1 MIDIQENISLAMYST
16 MRLGGRARFL
26 TEIQTADQVIEALQ
40 FAQSQEL
47 KHIVIGC
54 GSNIVWQ
61 DSGFDGLVIVNH
73 IVGKRIEGNKLVVA
87 AGENWDEAV
96 AYSVEN
102 GLSGLEFLSLIP
114 GSAGA
119 TPVQNVGA
127 YGSEIS
133 HSLIELS
140 AIDTTTNKIVCLQN
154 QDCEFAYRSSIFKT
168 SQKNR
173 YIILEL
179 TFGLSR
185 QEPRPPFYPALQD
198 YLNAKSIRTPSALEI
213 RQAVIAIR
221 SSKLPDPAKVANNGS
236 FFANPIVSRTKAEAL
251 KAEFPTMPSWPVD
264 DNNVKLSAAWLIDQ
278 AGLKD
283 FHDPKTGMATWASQ
297 PLVLVNE
304 KAKSTSDLLLFRDRI
319 VDTVRHKFD
328 VHLVQEPELVP

>member
-140 AIDTTTNKIVCLQN
+140 AIDTTTNKVVCLQN

-185 QEPRPPFYPALQD
+185 QEPSPPFYPALQD
-198 YLNAKSIRTPSALEI
+198 YLNAKSIKAPTVLEI

-236 FFANPIVSRTKAEAL
+236 FFANPIVNRTKAEAL
-251 KAEFPTMPSWPVD
+251 KAKFPTMPFWPVD